1 VTKASQKIVHH
12 VPFQHNL
19 KYPKLTLHQ
28 GIIRANPFPF
38 KNKPPSSNAKPFPVG
53 GSEAAPMAE
62 NPTTESYAREKLG
75 LGLITLLRLDTPFSF
90 GHKKLQ
96 DTQVSAHAK
105 SVVTLIKNRCY
116 AWNPSR
122 TVNSA

>member
-1 VTKASQKIVHH
+1 
-12 VPFQHNL
+12 
-19 KYPKLTLHQ
+19 
-28 GIIRANPFPF
+28 
-38 KNKPPSSNAKPFPVG
+38 
-53 GSEAAPMAE
+53 MAE

-90 GHKKLQ
+90 GHKLQ

-105 SVVTLIKNRCY
+105 SVVTLTKNRCY